1 MSMTIPSLLVP
12 PIAFIIILLSSLG
25 LLGLMGKLS
34 YKPAPGNEANP
45 KPYACG
51 EDGQPVVRPDYA
63 QVYPFAFY
71 FTILHVVALV
81 ATTVP
86 NASTGTLTMALVY
99 VVGAVVG
106 LFVLYRR

>member
-1 MSMTIPSLLVP
+1 MNIPSLLIP
-12 PIAFIIILLSSLG
+12 PIAFFVILLVALG
-25 LLGLMGKLS
+25 LLRLMGRLS

-51 EDGQPVVRPDYA
+51 EDGTPMVRPDYG

-86 NASTGTLTMALVY
+86 NSTVSTLTMALIY
-99 VVGAVVG
+99 VIGALVG

>member
-1 MSMTIPSLLVP
+1 MRMLLLP
-12 PIAFIIILLSSLG
+12 PVAFVVVLLASLG
-25 LLGLMGKLS
+25 LLRLMGYLS
-34 YKPAPGNEANP
+34 YKPAKGNDANP

-51 EDGQPVVRPDYA
+51 EEGRPLVSPDYA
-63 QVYPFAFY
+63 QVFPFAFY

-86 NASTGTLTMALVY
+86 NGATSTLTMALIY
-99 VVGAVVG
+99 VLGAVVG

>member
-1 MSMTIPSLLVP
+1 MSSLPSLLVP
-12 PIAFIIILLSSLG
+12 PIAFIVILLASLG
-25 LLGLMGKLS
+25 LLRLMGMLS

-51 EDGQPVVRPDYA
+51 EDGGPVVRPDYA
-63 QVYPFAFY
+63 QVFPFAFY

-86 NASTGTLTMALVY
+86 NSEASTLTMALVY
-99 VVGAVVG
+99 VLGAVVG

>member
-1 MSMTIPSLLVP
+1 MSSIPNLLVP
-12 PIAFIIILLSSLG
+12 PIAFIIILLASLG
-25 LLGLMGKLS
+25 LLRLMGKLS

-51 EDGQPVVRPDYA
+51 EDGGPVVRPDYA
-63 QVYPFAFY
+63 QVFPFAFY

-81 ATTVP
+81 STTVP
-86 NASTGTLTMALVY
+86 NAATGTLTMALIY

-106 LFVLYRR
+106 

>member
-1 MSMTIPSLLVP
+1 MPNLLLP
-12 PIAFIIILLSSLG
+12 PLAFIVVLLASLG
-25 LLGLMGKLS
+25 LLRLMGKLS

-51 EDGQPVVRPDYA
+51 EEGQPLVRPDYA
-63 QVYPFAFY
+63 QVFPFAFF

-86 NASTGTLTMALVY
+86 DGSLSTIAMALIYIVS
-99 VVGAVVG
+99 AVVG

>member
-1 MSMTIPSLLVP
+1 MDFPSLLVP
-12 PIAFIIILLSSLG
+12 PLAFIVILLVTLG
-25 LLGLMGKLS
+25 LLRLMGRLS

-51 EDGQPVVRPDYA
+51 EDGTPMVRPDYGE
-63 QVYPFAFY
+63 VFPFAFY

-86 NASTGTLTMALVY
+86 NSSSSTLTMAIIY
-99 VVGAVVG
+99 VIGAVVG

>member
-1 MSMTIPSLLVP
+1 MSMPSLLVP
-12 PIAFIIILLSSLG
+12 PIAFIIVLLASLG
-25 LLGLMGKLS
+25 LLRLMGKLS

-51 EDGQPVVRPDYA
+51 EDGAPVVRPDYA
-63 QVYPFAFY
+63 QVFPFAFY

-86 NASTGTLTMALVY
+86 NATAGTLSMALVY
-99 VVGAVVG
+99 VLGAIVG

>member
-1 MSMTIPSLLVP
+1 MPNLLLP
-12 PIAFIIILLSSLG
+12 PLAFIVVLLASLG
-25 LLGLMGKLS
+25 LLRLMGKLS

-51 EDGQPVVRPDYA
+51 EEGQPLVRPDYA
-63 QVYPFAFY
+63 QVFPFAFF

-86 NASTGTLTMALVY
+86 DGSSSTIAMALIYIVS
-99 VVGAVVG
+99 AVVG

>member
-1 MSMTIPSLLVP
+1 MDFPSLLIP
-12 PIAFIIILLSSLG
+12 PLAFIVILLVV
-25 LLGLMGKLS
+25 LGLMRLMGRLS

-51 EDGQPVVRPDYA
+51 EDGTPMVRPDYA
-63 QVYPFAFY
+63 QVFPFAFY

-86 NASTGTLTMALVY
+86 NSSSSTLTMAIIY
-99 VVGAVVG
+99 VIGAVVG

>member
-1 MSMTIPSLLVP
+1 MPDVLVP
-12 PIAFIIILLSSLG
+12 PIAFIVVLLAALG
-25 LLGLMGKLS
+25 LHFLMGRLS
-34 YKPAPGNEANP
+34 YKPAPGNEANR

-51 EDGQPVVRPDYA
+51 ENGHTLVRPDYG
-63 QVYPFAFY
+63 QVFPFAFY

-86 NASTGTLTMALVY
+86 DGSPSTLTMALIY
-99 VVGAVVG
+99 VFSAVVG

>member
-1 MSMTIPSLLVP
+1 MSSIPNLLVP
-12 PIAFIIILLSSLG
+12 PVAFIVILLASLG
-25 LLGLMGKLS
+25 LLRLMGRLS

-51 EDGQPVVRPDYA
+51 EEGGPMVRPDYG
-63 QVYPFAFY
+63 QIFPFAFY

-86 NASTGTLTMALVY
+86 NSSASTLTMAIIYL
-99 VVGAVVG
+99 VGAVVG
-106 LFVLYRR
+106 LFVLYRK

>member
-1 MSMTIPSLLVP
+1 MPSLLLP
-12 PIAFIIILLSSLG
+12 PLAFIVVFLAALG
-25 LLGLMGKLS
+25 LYFLMGKIS

-51 EDGQPVVRPDYA
+51 EDGQPMVRPDYG
-63 QVYPFAFY
+63 QVFPFAFY

-86 NASTGTLTMALVY
+86 DGSPTTLMMALIY
-99 VVGAVVG
+99 VVGAIVG

>member
-1 MSMTIPSLLVP
+1 MTIPSLLVP
-12 PIAFIIILLSSLG
+12 PLAFVIILLASLG
-25 LLGLMGKLS
+25 LLYLMGRLS

-51 EDGQPVVRPDYA
+51 EDGGPIVRPDYA
-63 QVYPFAFY
+63 QVFPFAFY

-86 NASTGTLTMALVY
+86 NATAGTLTMALVY
-99 VVGAVVG
+99 VLGAVVG

>member
-1 MSMTIPSLLVP
+1 MKMPSLLVP
-12 PIAFIIILLSSLG
+12 PLAFVVILLASLG
-25 LLGLMGKLS
+25 LLYLMGRLS
-34 YKPAPGNEANP
+34 YKPAAGNEANP

-51 EDGQPVVRPDYA
+51 EDGQPIVRPDYS
-63 QVYPFAFY
+63 QVFPFAFY

-86 NASTGTLTMALVY
+86 NASAGTLAMALVY

-106 LFVLYRR
+106 LFVLYRK

>member
-1 MSMTIPSLLVP
+1 MDMPNLLVP
-12 PIAFIIILLSSLG
+12 PLAFIVILLVTLG
-25 LLGLMGKLS
+25 LLRLMGRLS

-51 EDGQPVVRPDYA
+51 EEGTPMVRPDYG
-63 QVYPFAFY
+63 QVFPFAFY

-86 NASTGTLTMALVY
+86 NSKVSTLAMALIY

>member
-1 MSMTIPSLLVP
+1 MEMPSLLVP
-12 PIAFIIILLSSLG
+12 PVAFIVILLVTLG
-25 LLGLMGKLS
+25 LLRLMGRLS

-51 EDGQPVVRPDYA
+51 EEGTPMVRPDYA
-63 QVYPFAFY
+63 QVFPFAFY

-86 NASTGTLTMALVY
+86 NSHAATLTMAVIY
-99 VVGAVVG
+99 VIGAVVG

>member
-1 MSMTIPSLLVP
+1 MEALLSP
-12 PIAFIIILLSSLG
+12 PIAFLLVFGASVLT
-25 LLGLMGKLS
+25 LFLMGRLS
-34 YKPAPGNEANP
+34 YRPQRGNEANP

-51 EDGQPVVRPDYA
+51 EEGQPLVRPDYG
-63 QVYPFAFY
+63 QIFPFAFF

-86 NASTGTLTMALVY
+86 NGSIGTTTMALTY
-99 VVGAVVG
+99 VASAIVG